1 MNYYPLTCANDNN
14 PNNDDNNHMNDIDRR
29 NDEYE

>member
-14 PNNDDNNHMNDIDRR
+14 HNNDGDHMNDIDRR

>member
-14 PNNDDNNHMNDIDRR
+14 PNNDDDHMNDIDRR

>member
-14 PNNDDNNHMNDIDRR
+14 SNNDDDSMNDIDRR